1 MSYRKAIESISGWQE
16 MTDGGVIAA
25 TKAKSFLYVDS
36 DRWTLLGIA
45 QIIGPTEVTAF
56 IAFCESIGFG
66 WIATQAA
73 GSGLPIG
80 DPVFN
85 AQLLAIPDP
94 RCQAIAVAGRRYISA
109 CERFGVAENDTA
121 IQAAI
126 SLLRLEIDRKAIRK
140 EGSDTYNAFCQV
152 VDQWD
157 GTGERPSLCANGNF

>member
-1 MSYRKAIESISGWQE
+1 MSHRKAIESISDWQE
-16 MTDGGVIAA
+16 MTDAGVIAA
-25 TKAKSFLYVDS
+25 AKAKSFLYVDT

-45 QIIGPTEVTAF
+45 QIIGPTEVTGF

-94 RCQAIAVAGRRYISA
+94 RCQAIAAAGRRYVSP
-109 CERFGVAENDTA
+109 CERFGVAENDAA

-126 SLLRLEIDRKAIRK
+126 SLLRLEIDRRLIRK

-157 GTGERPSLCANGNF
+157 GTGERPRLCTDGN

>member
-1 MSYRKAIESISGWQE
+1 MSHRKAIESISDWQE
-16 MTDGGVIAA
+16 MTDAGVIAA
-25 TKAKSFLYVDS
+25 AKAKSFLYVDT

-45 QIIGPTEVTAF
+45 QIIGPTEVTGF

-94 RCQAIAVAGRRYISA
+94 RCQAIAAAGRRYVSP
-109 CERFGVAENDTA
+109 CERFGVAENDAA

-126 SLLRLEIDRKAIRK
+126 SALRLEDRRREIRK
-140 EGSDTYNAFCQV
+140 DASETYNAFCRI
-152 VDQWD
+152 VDVWD
-157 GTGERPSLCANGNF
+157 GAGLEPRLCTDGN

>member
-1 MSYRKAIESISGWQE
+1 MSYRKAIESIEGWQE
-16 MTDGGVIAA
+16 MTDAGVIAA
-25 TKAKSFLYVDS
+25 AKAKSFLYVDT

-45 QIIGPTEVTAF
+45 QIIGPTEVTGF

-94 RCQAIAVAGRRYISA
+94 RCQAIAAAGRRYISP
-109 CERFGVAENDTA
+109 CERFGVAENDA
-121 IQAAI
+121 QIQAAI
-126 SLLRLEIDRKAIRK
+126 SVLRLEEKRREIRK
-140 EGSDTYNAFCQV
+140 DASEAYNSFCRL
-152 VDQWD
+152 VDLWD
-157 GTGERPSLCANGNF
+157 GSGIEPRLCNDGN

>member
-1 MSYRKAIESISGWQE
+1 MSYRKAIESISDWQE
-16 MTDGGVIAA
+16 MTDAGVIAA
-25 TKAKSFLYVDS
+25 AKAKSFLYVDT

-45 QIIGPTEVTAF
+45 QIIGPTEVTGF

-94 RCQAIAVAGRRYISA
+94 RCQAIAAAGRRYVSP
-109 CERFGVAENDTA
+109 CERFGVAENDAA

-126 SLLRLEIDRKAIRK
+126 SALRLEDRRREIRK
-140 EGSDTYNAFCQV
+140 DASETYNAFCRI
-152 VDQWD
+152 VDVWD
-157 GTGERPSLCANGNF
+157 GAGLEPRLCTDGN

>member
-1 MSYRKAIESISGWQE
+1 MSYRKAIESISDWQE
-16 MTDGGVIAA
+16 MSDAGVIAA
-25 TKAKSFLYVDS
+25 AKAKSFLYVDS

-45 QIIGPTEVTAF
+45 QIIGPTEVTGF

-94 RCQAIAVAGRRYISA
+94 RCQAIAAAGRRYISP
-109 CERFGVAENDTA
+109 CERFGVTENDTA

-126 SLLRLEIDRKAIRK
+126 NVLRLEEKRREIRK
-140 EGSDTYNAFCQV
+140 DASETYNAFCRL
-152 VDQWD
+152 VDLWD
-157 GTGERPSLCANGNF
+157 GSGLEPRICNSGN

>member
-1 MSYRKAIESISGWQE
+1 MSYRKAIESISDWQE
-16 MTDGGVIAA
+16 MTDAGVIAA
-25 TKAKSFLYVDS
+25 AKAKSFLYVDT

-45 QIIGPTEVTAF
+45 QIIGPTEVTGF
-56 IAFCESIGFG
+56 IAFCEAIGFG

-85 AQLLAIPDP
+85 AQLLAIPDS
-94 RCQAIAVAGRRYISA
+94 RCQAIAAAGRRYVSP
-109 CERFGVAENDTA
+109 CERFGVSENDAA

-126 SLLRLEIDRKAIRK
+126 SLLRLEIDRRLIRK

-157 GTGERPSLCANGNF
+157 GTGERPSLCANGN

>member
-1 MSYRKAIESISGWQE
+1 MTYRKAIESISDWQE
-16 MTDGGVIAA
+16 MTDAGVIATA
-25 TKAKSFLYVDS
+25 KAKSFLYVDT

-56 IAFCESIGFG
+56 IAFCEAIGFG

-85 AQLLAIPDP
+85 GQLLAIPDP
-94 RCQAIAVAGRRYISA
+94 RCQAIAAAGRRYISP
-109 CERFGVAENDTA
+109 CERFGVVENDTA

-126 SLLRLEIDRKAIRK
+126 SLLRLEIDRRSIRK
-140 EGSDTYNAFCQV
+140 DASDTYNEFCKV

-157 GTGERPSLCANGNF
+157 GTGERPSLCANGN

>member
-1 MSYRKAIESISGWQE
+1 MSYRKAIESISDWQE
-16 MTDGGVIAA
+16 MTDAGVIAA
-25 TKAKSFLYVDS
+25 AKAKSFLYVDT

-45 QIIGPTEVTAF
+45 QIIGPTEVTGF

-94 RCQAIAVAGRRYISA
+94 RCQAIAAAGRRYVSP
-109 CERFGVAENDTA
+109 CERFGVSENDAA

-126 SLLRLEIDRKAIRK
+126 SALRLEDRRREIRK
-140 EGSDTYNAFCQV
+140 DASETYNAFCRI
-152 VDQWD
+152 VDVWD
-157 GTGERPSLCANGNF
+157 GAGLEPRLCTDGN

>member
-1 MSYRKAIESISGWQE
+1 MTYRKAIESISDWQE
-16 MTDGGVIAA
+16 MTDAGVIAA
-25 TKAKSFLYVDS
+25 AKNKSFLYVDT

-85 AQLLAIPDP
+85 SQLLAITDP
-94 RCQAIAVAGRRYISA
+94 RCQAIAAAGRRYISP
-109 CERFGVAENDTA
+109 CERFGVAENDAA

-126 SLLRLEIDRKAIRK
+126 SLLRLEIDRRLIKK
-140 EGSDTYNAFCQV
+140 EGAEIYNEFCQI
-152 VDQWD
+152 VDSYD
-157 GTGERPSLCANGNF
+157 GTGERPSLCANGN

>member
-1 MSYRKAIESISGWQE
+1 MSYRKAIESISDWQE
-16 MTDGGVIAA
+16 MTDAGVIAA
-25 TKAKSFLYVDS
+25 AKAKSFLYVDT

-45 QIIGPTEVTAF
+45 QIIGPTEVTGF
-56 IAFCESIGFG
+56 IAFCEAIGFG

-94 RCQAIAVAGRRYISA
+94 RCQAIAAAGRRYVSP
-109 CERFGVAENDTA
+109 CERFGVAENDNA

-126 SLLRLEIDRKAIRK
+126 SEMRVEIDRRLIKK
-140 EGSDTYNAFCQV
+140 EGAEIYNEFCQV

-157 GTGERPSLCANGNF
+157 GTGERPSLCANGN

>member
-1 MSYRKAIESISGWQE
+1 MSYRKAIESISDWQE
-16 MTDGGVIAA
+16 MSDLGVIAA
-25 TKAKSFLYVDS
+25 VKAKSFLYVDT
-36 DRWTLLGIA
+36 DKWTLLGIA
-45 QIIGPTEVTAF
+45 QIIGPTEVKPF
-56 IAFCESIGFG
+56 IAFCEAIDFG

-80 DPVFN
+80 DAVFN

-109 CERFGVAENDTA
+109 CERFGVPENDTA

-126 SLLRLEIDRKAIRK
+126 SLLRLEIERRLIKK
-140 EGSDTYNAFCQV
+140 EGAQIYNEFCQI

-157 GTGERPSLCANGNF
+157 GTGERPSLCANGN

>member
-1 MSYRKAIESISGWQE
+1 MSHRKAIESISDWQE
-16 MTDGGVIAA
+16 MTDAGVIAA
-25 TKAKSFLYVDS
+25 AKAKSFLYVDT

-45 QIIGPTEVTAF
+45 QIIGPTEVTGF

-94 RCQAIAVAGRRYISA
+94 RCQAIAAAGRRYVSP
-109 CERFGVAENDTA
+109 CERFGVSENDAA

-126 SLLRLEIDRKAIRK
+126 SALRLEDRRREIRK
-140 EGSDTYNAFCQV
+140 DASETYNAFCRI
-152 VDQWD
+152 VDVWD
-157 GTGERPSLCANGNF
+157 GAGLEPRLCTDGN

>member
-1 MSYRKAIESISGWQE
+1 MTYRRAIESISDWQE
-16 MTDGGVIAA
+16 MTDGGVLAA
-25 TKAKSFLYVDS
+25 VKAKSFLYVDT

-45 QIIGPTEVTAF
+45 TIIGPTEVTPF

-80 DPVFN
+80 DLVFN
-85 AQLLAIPDP
+85 AQLLAIDDS
-94 RCQAIAVAGRRYISA
+94 RCQAIALAGRRYISA

-126 SLLRLEIDRKAIRK
+126 NLLRLEIDKRLIKK
-140 EGSDTYNAFCQV
+140 EAAEIYNEFCQI
-152 VDQWD
+152 VDSYD
-157 GTGERPSLCANGNF
+157 GTGEKPSLCANGN

>member
-1 MSYRKAIESISGWQE
+1 MTYRKAIESISDWQE
-16 MTDGGVIAA
+16 KTDGGVIAA
-25 TKAKSFLYVDS
+25 AKSKSFLYVNS
-36 DRWTLLGIA
+36 EKWTLLGIA

-66 WIATQAA
+66 WISNQAA

-94 RCQAIAVAGRRYISA
+94 RCQAIAAAGRRYISA

-126 SLLRLEIDRKAIRK
+126 NLLRLEIERRLIKK
-140 EGSDTYNAFCQV
+140 EGAEIYNEFCQI
-152 VDQWD
+152 VDVYD
-157 GTGERPSLCANGNF
+157 GTGERPRLCANGN

>member
-1 MSYRKAIESISGWQE
+1 MSYRKAIESISDWQE
-16 MTDGGVIAA
+16 MTDAGVIAA
-25 TKAKSFLYVDS
+25 AKAKSFLYVDS

-45 QIIGPTEVTAF
+45 QIIGPTEVTGF
-56 IAFCESIGFG
+56 IAFCESIGYG

-85 AQLLAIPDP
+85 SQLLAIPDP
-94 RCQAIAVAGRRYISA
+94 RCQAIAAAGRRYISP

-121 IQAAI
+121 IQTAI
-126 SLLRLEIDRKAIRK
+126 SLLRLEIDRRLIRK
-140 EGSDTYNAFCQV
+140 QGSDIYNEFCQV

-157 GTGERPSLCANGNF
+157 GTGERPSLCANVN

>member
-1 MSYRKAIESISGWQE
+1 MSHRKAIESISDWQE
-16 MTDGGVIAA
+16 MTDAGVIAA
-25 TKAKSFLYVDS
+25 AKAKSFLYVDT

-45 QIIGPTEVTAF
+45 QIIGPTEVAGF
-56 IAFCESIGFG
+56 IAFCEAIGFG

-94 RCQAIAVAGRRYISA
+94 RCQAIAAAGRRYVSP
-109 CERFGVAENDTA
+109 CERFGVAENDAA

-126 SLLRLEIDRKAIRK
+126 SALRLEDRRREIRK
-140 EGSDTYNAFCQV
+140 DASETYNAFCRI
-152 VDQWD
+152 VDVWD
-157 GTGERPSLCANGNF
+157 GAGLEPRLCADGN

>member
-1 MSYRKAIESISGWQE
+1 MSHRKAIESISDWQE
-16 MTDGGVIAA
+16 MTDAGVIAA
-25 TKAKSFLYVDS
+25 AKAKSFLYVDT

-45 QIIGPTEVTAF
+45 QIIGPTEVTGF

-94 RCQAIAVAGRRYISA
+94 RCQAIAAAGRRYVSP
-109 CERFGVAENDTA
+109 CERFGVAENDAA

-126 SLLRLEIDRKAIRK
+126 SALRLEDRRREIRNRWQLV
-140 EGSDTYNAFCQV
+140 ESDQPQPKQQRLLSPATKP
-152 VDQWD
+152 
-157 GTGERPSLCANGNF
+157 GT